1 MQQQLKTGLSPE
13 NHRQAK
19 PNDTYYLLKKTECP
33 LIIVECGFLSN
44 YNEAEKLSDT
54 AYQEKIAWNMHL
66 AIMQYLNQL

>member
-1 MQQQLKTGLSPE
+1 MKTVTSYVEVRDRGVKTAKFQVLKESKMPGV
-13 NHRQAK
+13 
-19 PNDTYYLLKKTECP
+19 
-33 LIIVECGFLSN
+33 LIECGFLSN